1 MWRKHYAFKRTT
13 ERCMM
18 DNFNFRIL
26 NMDGEAERAVAQFMY
41 KGYEISMSKIFDNI
55 PVAVY
60 GNNDLVGEHY
70 TVQDAIEWV
79 DAQL

>member
-1 MWRKHYAFKRTT
+1 MN
-13 ERCMM
+13 
-18 DNFNFRIL
+18 NFNFRIL

-41 KGYEISMSKIFDNI
+41 KGYEISMSKIFDNV
-55 PVAVY
+55 PVAVFH
-60 GNNDLVGEHY
+60 GNDMVEHY